1 MLISVRDGRALGLDM
16 PQDILFR
23 DDESPD
29 DSPDESPDEHAGSEH
44 DSMPSLR
51 EIGPEEEGEYGR
63 CPGLNEISSEEEEK
77 EPPRIGGHMIW
88 GVGHHVGRA
97 AKRSRPLSD
106 EEPVMAACV
115 DEEKQGPA
123 LVLSDG
129 ET

>member
-1 MLISVRDGRALGLDM
+1 
-16 PQDILFR
+16 
-23 DDESPD
+23 
-29 DSPDESPDEHAGSEH
+29 
-44 DSMPSLR
+44 MPSLR

-63 CPGLNEISSEEEEK
+63 CPGLHEFSSEAEEK

-97 AKRSRPLSD
+97 AKRRRLLSG

-115 DEEKQGPA
+115 DEEEQGPA

-129 ET
+129 QTSRMVREALCDNRKKYIQDISSEDHKARVNKNALPDVGGARFSK